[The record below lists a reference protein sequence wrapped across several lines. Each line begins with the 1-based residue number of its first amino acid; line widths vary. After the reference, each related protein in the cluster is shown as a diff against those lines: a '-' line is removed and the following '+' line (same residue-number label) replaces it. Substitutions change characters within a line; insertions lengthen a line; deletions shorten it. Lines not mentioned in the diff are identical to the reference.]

1 MCVEQIH
8 EMKSNPKREEGDP
21 RKGEKRV
28 RVKRNQRRSVF
39 INNTHKAA
47 QRIKYRDRSL
57 VHSSEDGGAVG
68 KGECC
73 LQPEPSKCLVEPLV
87 LRPHSKQNAV
97 RQFPQTIWFR
107 LFFLMWTF
115 LQFGQSR
122 PVAMLD
128 FLSTEPA
135 FLRPGRIFPLHSPQL
150 LERKKGFVWKT
161 TSFKCKT
168 RNTKRPITP
177 QKPEEASAACN
188 LSQSAWWT
196 R

>member
-97 RQFPQTIWFR
+97 RQFPQTIWLR

-128 FLSTEPA
+128 FLSRSLLSFA
-135 FLRPGRIFPLHSPQL
+135 LAASSRCILRSSLK
-150 LERKKGFVWKT
+150 ERKGLFGKQRRSNAKQEIQKDQ
-161 TSFKCKT
+161 SLL
-168 RNTKRPITP
+168 RSRKRRVLPAT
-177 QKPEEASAACN
+177 
-188 LSQSAWWT
+188 
-196 R
+196 